1 MLNMAEWW
9 LCLVMPP
16 DEVEQIA
23 RFKTLSEEQKVILR
37 SASKL
42 KNCYTEGVVLSKQ
55 VEALF
60 RVVMREYQCSELE
73 AAIRVARRL
82 VFVHK
87 KRPEKTIPEPR
98 AMAKPCDQFYQ
109 YQRSH
114 CYVIRVVVR
123 GGWT

>member
-1 MLNMAEWW
+1 
-9 LCLVMPP
+9 CLVMPP

-60 RVVMREYQCSELE
+60 RVVPPSLYLALGMTEKEEKAERQRLMREYQCSELE

-82 VFVHK
+82 D
-87 KRPEKTIPEPR
+87 E
-98 AMAKPCDQFYQ
+98 A
-109 YQRSH
+109 
-114 CYVIRVVVR
+114 R
-123 GGWT
+123 GFCPQKAA